1 MSSNSHNSS
10 RAPSE
15 QTRLL
20 DSRDESSSQNDTK
33 FTHFF
38 VTISVGY
45 AYAIINLLSFYY
57 SDRGPFFVTGGSQIA
72 FWGIY
77 SIGLIS
83 STALRIRQ
91 TKDAIVF
98 VKHWLLGCF
107 MTILYFLIFISYL
120 QDHMYS
126 LDPPKRPVDLPRWI
140 WIIIGLV
147 LCGSIESHA
156 YCIKNSN
163 DILVAVL
170 MTITYVVLLCPMPLF
185 LSQMGLLFPLKW
197 LISSPNFFV
206 LSLMSFCA
214 ITLYQTSSFEMALY
228 WKKKFIVAC
237 LKSFCFTSCVG
248 TPAFISA
255 FTKHMKGTDSLPKGF
270 WYAMA
275 ATADALAILEAM
287 YPGALYRIYRGIKD
301 PLWNSKPTND
311 DPTEEV

>member
-1 MSSNSHNSS
+1 MSSNSHYSS
-10 RAPSE
+10 PAPSE

-20 DSRDESSSQNDTK
+20 DNPDENSDQNDTK

-38 VTISVGY
+38 VTIAVGY
-45 AYAIINLLSFYY
+45 VYAIINLLSFYY
-57 SDRGPFFVTGGSQIA
+57 SDRGPFFVSNESQIA

-77 SIGLIS
+77 SIALIS

-91 TKDAIVF
+91 TRDAIVF
-98 VKHWLLGCF
+98 AKHWVLGCF
-107 MTILYFLIFISYL
+107 MTVLYFLIFVSYL
-120 QDHMYS
+120 QDYMHH
-126 LDPPKRPVDLPRWI
+126 LNPVKRPVDLPRWI
-140 WIIIGLV
+140 WIMIGLV

-170 MTITYVVLLCPMPLF
+170 MTITYVVLLCPIPLF
-185 LSQMGLLFPLKW
+185 FSYMGLLFPLKW

-206 LSLMSFCA
+206 LSLMSFSA
-214 ITLYQTSSFEMALY
+214 VTLYQTSSFEMALY

-237 LKSFCFTSCVG
+237 LKSFCFTSCIG
-248 TPAFISA
+248 APAFISA
-255 FTKHMKGTDSLPKGF
+255 FTKHVKGSDNLPKGF

-275 ATADALAILEAM
+275 AIADVLAILETM

-301 PLWNSKPTND
+301 PLWNSKPINE